1 MWMLLWLFIFLV
13 AVVTVVNQLN
23 DKLKVAAPSSP
34 AFDALV
40 VDPHGPAQSAGI
52 NVVDPHGPAQSAG
65 INAKVT
71 QAVPAAVPTVF
82 RTSFVLESF
91 DILLVWGME
100 DMVRLLCCLL
110 ERCCY
115 AVFPISCKTNFSY
128 FMAILN

>member
-34 AFDALV
+34 AFDAL
-40 VDPHGPAQSAGI
+40 
-52 NVVDPHGPAQSAG
+52 VVDPHGPAQSAG